1 MLSYSK
7 IGIFQENRRK
17 SINQMNIIAHD
28 YFLQQRFVLSKSK
41 NQYHFLKA
49 LNEAYNDIYALV
61 DVQNLETLKPR

>member
-1 MLSYSK
+1 
-7 IGIFQENRRK
+7 
-17 SINQMNIIAHD
+17 MNIIAHD

>member
-1 MLSYSK
+1 
-7 IGIFQENRRK
+7 
-17 SINQMNIIAHD
+17 MNIIAYD

-61 DVQNLETLKPR
+61 DVLNLAQLK